1 MNCDLFAL
9 TRKTQRKIFF
19 NSKIFFVVLPRAPV
33 YRVLLWLNQIF
44 EIFNAKWSCDK
55 MLIDWLWSG
64 WTGKY
69 ARCVQS
75 VYHDLEP
82 KFFSVR
88 ALRLDNFHY
97 FLFPLWEWLLSRT
110 KKKHQVFYFT
120 HSSSGSS
127 PTTALFTMV
136 TNIRLTCRI
145 TRINQYQSSWFT
157 VRPGLIYG
165 FLHLTDVQRPV
176 VYFFQIIRD
185 LSRKISFSTAII
197 SWVIPLMN
205 SNQHES
211 LIDIRPS
218 SILIFS
224 SVKFYLSNNVA
235 LRHNEYETLNWRV
248 CKWINREIPVV
259 SIQHNVSI
267 TS

>member
-9 TRKTQRKIFF
+9 TRKTQRKNFF
-19 NSKIFFVVLPRAPV
+19 NSKIFFVVPPRAPV

-69 ARCVQS
+69 ALCVQS

-88 ALRLDNFHY
+88 YVWTIFIISY
-97 FLFPLWEWLLSRT
+97 FPFGSGYSREQE
-110 KKKHQVFYFT
+110 KKHQVFYFT

-127 PTTALFTMV
+127 PTTALVTMV
-136 TNIRLTCRI
+136 TNVCLTCRI

-157 VRPGLIYG
+157 VRPSLIYG
-165 FLHLTDVQRPV
+165 FLHFTDVQRPV
-176 VYFFQIIRD
+176 IFFFQIIRD
-185 LSRKISFSTAII
+185 LNRKISISAAII

-205 SNQHES
+205 SNLHES
-211 LIDIRPS
+211 LIGIRPL
-218 SILIFS
+218 SILIF
-224 SVKFYLSNNVA
+224 FF
-235 LRHNEYETLNWRV
+235 
-248 CKWINREIPVV
+248 C
-259 SIQHNVSI
+259 
-267 TS
+267 